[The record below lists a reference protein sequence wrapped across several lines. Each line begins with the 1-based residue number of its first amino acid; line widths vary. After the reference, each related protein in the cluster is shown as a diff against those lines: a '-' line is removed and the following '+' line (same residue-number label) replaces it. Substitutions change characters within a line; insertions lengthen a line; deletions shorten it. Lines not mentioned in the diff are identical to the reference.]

1 MLNRS
6 RFMERFSS
14 GIHLLDGA
22 TGTELRRAGMP
33 DNCCGEQWCLGHPEA
48 VRTLQRAY
56 AEAGSVIV
64 YAPTFLAQPLALKRW
79 GLETETGR
87 INRSVISI
95 SREAAPGCLIAGNL
109 TTMQGCGTDDPA
121 AMKAAYRCQTEA
133 LIDGGADILA
143 AETLM
148 NTREAE
154 LILETAAELSEMPV
168 MVSFTCRD
176 GKELY
181 SGKKIADALRAA
193 EEKGACAV
201 GINCVAADDT
211 LPELIRTLRQAV
223 RVPLL
228 CKPNAG
234 YPVKGKYPVGATRF
248 AAVLTACAENGA
260 NLIGGCCGTT
270 PEYIRELHKRLNQK

>member
-1 MLNRS
+1 MLNREQ
-6 RFMERFSS
+6 FIERFST
-14 GIHLLDGA
+14 GVHLLDGA
-22 TGTELRRAGMP
+22 TGTELRKAGMP
-33 DNCCGEQWCLGHPEA
+33 ADCCAEQWIAGHPGEII
-48 VRTLQRAY
+48 RLQQAY
-56 AEAGSVIV
+56 AEAGSEII

-87 INRSVISI
+87 INRSLISI

-181 SGKKIADALRAA
+181 SGEKIADALHAA

-211 LPELIRTLRQAV
+211 LPELIRMLRQAV

>member
-87 INRSVISI
+87 INRSLISI

-168 MVSFTCRD
+168 MVSFACRD

-181 SGKKIADALRAA
+181 SGEKIADALRAA

-234 YPVKGKYPVGATRF
+234 YPVKGKYPVGATQF

-270 PEYIRELHKRLNQK
+270 PEYIRELHNRLNQK

>member
-87 INRSVISI
+87 INRSLISI

-133 LIDGGADILA
+133 LIDGEADILA

-176 GKELY
+176 GKELH
-181 SGKKIADALRAA
+181 SGEKIADALRAA

-234 YPVKGKYPVGATRF
+234 YPVKGKYPVGATLF

-270 PEYIRELHKRLNQK
+270 PEYVRELHKRLNQK